1 MMPPPLSIVIP
12 WCDRDELAET
22 LAHNRARFV
31 ASRAEVIVV
40 NCGGDRAQLARHAA
54 ATEMPG
60 LRVVHVPARRFNK
73 SLALNVGA
81 WAARAPRL
89 FHLDADIL
97 LGEDDLLSRA
107 RALLGRPGFVNV
119 ERVHESAGQRRGHR
133 RSHLEH
139 VAHLIELQTRNGRR
153 ASIETNRFRLVDQSR
168 SAPGLVLL
176 RRADFIAVGGMSSDL
191 EGWGWEDLDLLV
203 RLQLGLGLRQRLAGE
218 VTHLSHDD
226 RRRDTRGRRR
236 TETEADNYRRC
247 LARYAAGHLAGT
259 YRADLAQ
266 WRERLRER

>member
-1 MMPPPLSIVIP
+1 MTPPPLSIVIP
-12 WCDRDELAET
+12 WCDRDELAQT
-22 LAHNRARFV
+22 LAQNRARFV
-31 ASRAEVIVV
+31 AGRAEVIVV
-40 NCGGDRAQLARHAA
+40 NCSGNRAAVARHAA
-54 ATEMPG
+54 AAEVPG

-97 LGEDDLLSRA
+97 LGKDDLVSRA
-107 RALLGRPGFVNV
+107 RSLLGRPGFVNIG
-119 ERVHESAGQRRGHR
+119 RVHESAAERRENR
-133 RSHLEH
+133 RTRLAH
-139 VAHLIELQTRNGRR
+139 VAHLIELEVRGGRR
-153 ASIETNRFRLVDQSR
+153 ARIETNRFRLTDQSR

-203 RLQLGLGLRQRLAGE
+203 RLQLGLGLRQRLSGE

-226 RRRDTRGRRR
+226 RRRDTRGRQR

-247 LARYAAGHLAGT
+247 LARYAAGHLKGT
-259 YRADLAQ
+259 YRADVAR